1 MTPEQIDHVFGRGRL
16 KMDTGAHVEV
26 FREAAPPG
34 ESRRYTKRF
43 LTTADGDY
51 AQWTEREWRI
61 LALLVGHGSRCV
73 PDIVQ
78 YDRDARGTKLVQ
90 TYDAGATVDQW
101 ARLLPVERGGSLY
114 SRVFEDCAHWWALAH
129 HCLVALDEIHSLQLV
144 HLDIKGDNICI
155 PIGPAEFDPAA
166 PGERLFPMFGKLRLI
181 DFAFSLVSGESLATP
196 LPIGWQQ
203 EYDYQ
208 SPRLLHALE
217 AGRAGDLKPTENLD
231 WRCDMYSLAAMLKRY
246 LPGERSLCLPE
257 RSNGWTVQRY
267 DAAKA
272 LILKIR
278 EAHDRELTLRRPH
291 AALIVETSAHVR
303 ENGLAQSLECGWT
316 LARDAQPVA
325 APATP
330 LTPVT
335 RLALPLRLVI
345 PPRDDIVAVLESARG
360 EGQEAS
366 RRAKRRNSV
375 ALIAAAAG
383 VAAIGIMPFVAD
395 SEAFVGDAVR
405 YVMGAGRA
413 VTAAMTRVMGPED
426 RAVATS
432 SPPPGTEENVTV
444 PVPGLPVPD
453 AVTPESVAATAGPAP
468 DVEVATGPSAVTQD
482 AVVSTSKSSDA
493 SPSPDES
500 PLQSE
505 SMEQSDVSPASLPD
519 ATTATASSRT
529 EIAPVPP
536 ASPSPAT
543 SASRS
548 MQRDGGRSKP
558 VAPAPR
564 SAKASS
570 PPPVTV
576 ERALPPPPAKAAP
589 RTQLAG
595 NKAQRSTPTT
605 RAVVARSFPTTV
617 AAKKAPDA
625 FVAARVPVGTVPA
638 VVASAAPS
646 VPLSGPAAERP
657 SEAAMA
663 AEAAKASAL
672 LANQEVAIVR
682 ALPERV
688 AATSTASNVVPAPT
702 VFAVAPAQAPSAVE
716 SPRVAPAVSN
726 ALPSSSRSAPIV
738 QVSPPTATS
747 SVAPPQP
754 NAAPFVESSPALA
767 VPNVPP
773 ARSIAAPIP
782 EAPRQTAART
792 IAEQPRSRA
801 APGEIR
807 DGNAYRAQASWILE
821 NVVPRTSAQSHAQVS
836 RVLLIAASA
845 FHPAQDRG
853 VTAAA
858 ATPGVVNDVAFV
870 ARDFA
875 PLDARRWHE
884 EARRAFWSRRDI
896 PDALDLSLKAFGANP
911 YDPEIAGFLAYV
923 YMKVLPAQPDRAR
936 QLALHAIGMRN
947 KQYQTGRPEDWT
959 TFAIASA
966 LTGREIDAKYGFYAL
981 VALTRNADLACRAA
995 LGALASYGERLR
1007 EPVDA
1012 LLYRLHV
1019 QGRGDGS
1026 RDCAWPAD
1034 RMARNP

>member
-1 MTPEQIDHVFGRGRL
+1 MTPDQIDHVFGRGRL

-61 LALLVGHGSRCV
+61 LALLIGHGSRCV

-155 PIGPAEFDPAA
+155 PIGPAGFDPAA

-181 DFAFSLVSGESLATP
+181 DFAFSLVSGESLPTP

-217 AGRAGDLKPTENLD
+217 AGRAGDLQPTENLD

-246 LPGERSLCLPE
+246 LPDERRLCPPE
-257 RSNGWTVQRY
+257 QSSGWTVQRY

-291 AALIVETSAHVR
+291 AALIMETSAQVR
-303 ENGLAQSLECGWT
+303 ENELALSLECGWT
-316 LARDAQPVA
+316 LARDAQPIA

-345 PPRDDIVAVLESARG
+345 PPRDDIAAVLESVRS
-360 EGQEAS
+360 EGRAPLRS
-366 RRAKRRNSV
+366 AKRRNKV

-383 VAAIGIMPFVAD
+383 VAAIGLLPFVAD
-395 SEAFVGDAVR
+395 SGAFVGDAGR
-405 YVMGAGRA
+405 FIMGAGRA
-413 VTAAMTRVMGPED
+413 LTAAMTHAVDPRD
-426 RAVATS
+426 LAVATP
-432 SPPPGTEENVTV
+432 SPPPDAAGRPAVSA
-444 PVPGLPVPD
+444 PGLPIAEAV
-453 AVTPESVAATAGPAP
+453 VTPESVAATAPSVQ
-468 DVEVATGPSAVTQD
+468 DVEVATGPAVTHAAAATD
-482 AVVSTSKSSDA
+482 SSEA
-493 SPSPDES
+493 SPSDAPPLRSEAAERPDAS
-500 PLQSE
+500 SVL
-505 SMEQSDVSPASLPD
+505 PAPSLPD
-519 ATTATASSRT
+519 ATAASASTRT
-529 EIAPVPP
+529 ETSPVPP
-536 ASPSPAT
+536 PSSSPT
-543 SASRS
+543 TGGSRS
-548 MQRDGGRSKP
+548 RQRDGYQSKP
-558 VAPAPR
+558 V
-564 SAKASS
+564 S
-570 PPPVTV
+570 PPPRLAKAPPATTAA
-576 ERALPPPPAKAAP
+576 RALPLPPAKTAP
-589 RTQLAG
+589 RTQIAAG
-595 NKAQRSTPTT
+595 NKAQHSTAAT
-605 RAVVARSFPTTV
+605 RAVATRALPPAV
-617 AAKKAPDA
+617 AAKRGTDA
-625 FVAARVPVGTVPA
+625 FVASRAPA
-638 VVASAAPS
+638 SAAPTVVASAATS
-646 VPLSGPAAERP
+646 APLPGPAAERR
-657 SEAAMA
+657 SDVAISAD
-663 AEAAKASAL
+663 AAKITAL
-672 LANQEVAIVR
+672 LANQDVATAPAV
-682 ALPERV
+682 PEKVPSPAAASNAMPAPPV
-688 AATSTASNVVPAPT
+688 AAVAPKQAPT
-702 VFAVAPAQAPSAVE
+702 VVE
-716 SPRVAPAVSN
+716 SPRASPVVTN
-726 ALPSSSRSAPIV
+726 ALPNLSRSAPIV
-738 QVSPPTATS
+738 QAAPPVAAPIVESPPLLATPS
-747 SVAPPQP
+747 
-754 NAAPFVESSPALA
+754 
-767 VPNVPP
+767 VPP
-773 ARSIAAPIP
+773 ARSNAAPIV
-782 EAPRQTAART
+782 EAPRQSAPSV
-792 IAEQPRSRA
+792 IAEQLRSPRAS
-801 APGEIR
+801 PGDIR

-858 ATPGVVNDVAFV
+858 ATPGVVNDIGFV

-875 PLDARRWHE
+875 PLDARRWYD
-884 EARRAFWSRRDI
+884 EARRAFWSRREI
-896 PDALDLSLKAFGANP
+896 PDAMDLALKAFGANP
-911 YDPEIAGFLAYV
+911 YDPEIAGYLAFL

-995 LGALASYGERLR
+995 LGALATYGERLR

-1012 LLYRLHV
+1012 LLYRVHV
-1019 QGRGDGS
+1019 QGRSDGS
-1026 RDCAWPAD
+1026 RDCTWPAD